1 MAWAFD
7 TSGFEAIDVHMTDLL
22 AGRVALAQM
31 QGLVAVGG
39 FSYGDQAVGPVRR
52 VLRAS
57 GPVRAGCVQRLPDDE
72 PAEEHHPRC
81 RALAAVP
88 PQCQRAVRSPHRAA
102 GGGGVAG
109 DPVARHGRFA
119 PAGGGGAWRRP
130 GGV

>member
-1 MAWAFD
+1 MSALI
-7 TSGFEAIDVHMTDLL
+7 E
-22 AGRVALAQM
+22 GRVALQDFT
-31 QGLVAVGG
+31 GLVACGG
-39 FSYGDQAVGPVRR
+39 FSYGD
-52 VLRAS
+52 VL
-57 GPVRAGCVQRLPDDE
+57 GAGRGWATSILERSALHDE

-102 GGGGVAG
+102 GGGGVAV
-109 DPVARHGRFA
+109 DPVARHGRVA